1 MKTIVEMET
10 DRYYV
15 AETEKLLAEQY
26 NAAEEK
32 LEMARFQNDPMAVAE
47 YETLLKNI
55 RLLRDRSNVVAI
67 GRQVEQKKATFIK
80 EQWDVFVA
88 DMSIRAVTW
97 GMGKVGFGKVTDTFM
112 RGKNWPPGSNFAV
125 WNPLAG
131 QSQRIILGSKPE
143 LVAIQFSDELADFMS
158 AILTGFDVART
169 VSAPEDIRQAADA
182 NTFVT
187 DELASGDGMRPL
199 PKDIGDYLASSYR

>member
-1 MKTIVEMET
+1 MFIPVIAIISAIAMGLSVVSTAINMKTIVEMET

-112 RGKNWPPGSNFAV
+112 RGRTGHPVQILLYGTRWPD
-125 WNPLAG
+125 
-131 QSQRIILGSKPE
+131 K
-143 LVAIQFSDELADFMS
+143 
-158 AILTGFDVART
+158 
-169 VSAPEDIRQAADA
+169 VSASFSAA
-182 NTFVT
+182 N
-187 DELASGDGMRPL
+187 RNWWP
-199 PKDIGDYLASSYR
+199 SSSAMSWRTSCQPF